1 MCFQDGILELTFSIE
16 ADVWGVQ
23 KVVDLKPGGR
33 DIPVTDDNKR
43 EYVDL
48 LVRHRLTDSIQEQ
61 IDAFK
66 SGFTSI
72 VPAQL
77 VSIFN
82 AYELQLLISG

>member
-1 MCFQDGILELTFSIE
+1 M
-16 ADVWGVQ
+16 WGVQ
-23 KVVDLKPGGR
+23 KIVDLKPGGR
-33 DIPVTDDNKR
+33 DILVTDENKR

-61 IDAFK
+61 IEAFK

-72 VPAQL
+72 VPAEL

-82 AYELQLLISG
+82 AYELQLLISGYVACTMST

>member
-1 MCFQDGILELTFSIE
+1 MQEGILELTFSIE
-16 ADVWGVQ
+16 ADEWGVQ
-23 KVVDLKPGGR
+23 KIVDLKPGGR
-33 DIPVTDDNKR
+33 DIAVTDENKR

-66 SGFTSI
+66 SGFSSI
-72 VPAQL
+72 VPSEL